1 MNSRATR
8 KFWRCFHRLPDDIQM
23 LTTKQY
29 LLWLQNPLHPSV
41 QFKKTSLYWSAKVTE
56 DYRALGIMEGDT
68 VIWFWV
74 GTHDEYERL
83 LRGK

>member
-1 MNSRATR
+1 M
-8 KFWRCFHRLPDDIQM
+8 
-23 LTTKQY
+23 
-29 LLWLQNPLHPSV
+29 
-41 QFKKTSLYWSAKVTE
+41 SLYWSAKVTE